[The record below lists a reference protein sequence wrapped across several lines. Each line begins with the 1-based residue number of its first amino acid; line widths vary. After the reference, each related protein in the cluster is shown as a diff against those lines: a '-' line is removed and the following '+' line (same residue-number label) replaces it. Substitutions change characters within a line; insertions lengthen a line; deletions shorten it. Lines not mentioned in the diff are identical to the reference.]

1 MKKIKITLLVTL
13 LFTSFVYSQS
23 STSTNVSD
31 NNTQTLLSIT
41 GGPNGSSGSRSY
53 GTPMRF
59 VNPPRTVDGSIYL
72 FEDWKNYPVIV
83 KSKDN
88 KTFTLDNVNFN
99 LRTNRLVT
107 KISQDSIFVLN
118 MKKID
123 NINILGKVFKKID
136 SEIGSRVFEVIYESD
151 KVSILNFHSVK
162 LVEGSV
168 NPMLSRKND
177 KLIHK
182 EVYYLLNDSGITEF
196 RLKKKFILESFANN
210 EAEKKSLLKYYSKNK
225 LSFKNLNDLKN
236 VLNNIDNIL

>member
-182 EVYYLLNDSGITEF
+182 EVYYLLNDIGITEF

-236 VLNNIDNIL
+236 ALNNIDNIL

>member
-72 FEDWKNYPVIV
+72 FEDWKNYPVII

-88 KTFTLDNVNFN
+88 KTFTLNNVNFN

-118 MKKID
+118 MKQID

-182 EVYYLLNDSGITEF
+182 EVYYILNDKGITEF
-196 RLKKKFILESFANN
+196 RLKKKFILDSFANN
-210 EAEKKSLLKYYSKNK
+210 EAEKKSLLKYYSQNK

>member
-72 FEDWKNYPVIV
+72 FEDWKNYPVII

-118 MKKID
+118 MKQID

-236 VLNNIDNIL
+236 ALNNIDNIL